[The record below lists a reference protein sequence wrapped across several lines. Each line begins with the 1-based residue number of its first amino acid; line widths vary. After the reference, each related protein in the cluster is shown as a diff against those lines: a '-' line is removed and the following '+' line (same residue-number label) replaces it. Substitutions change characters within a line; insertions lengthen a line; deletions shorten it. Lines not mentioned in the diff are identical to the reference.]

1 MKVSEL
7 ITKLQRLNYEHFC
20 AMKEVS
26 PMGTVPMEPE
36 IYLDVFLKDQ
46 DNKIV
51 YIGLG
56 KDINVRLDLSF
67 GIVIEHNDTL
77 APLA

>member
-7 ITKLQRLNYEHFC
+7 IAKLQRLNYEHFC
-20 AMKEVS
+20 ALKEVS

-46 DNKIV
+46 DGNIV
-51 YIGLG
+51 YKGLG
-56 KDINVRLDLSF
+56 KDISVRLDLSF